1 MVKTTKNSFFVNH
14 ILFVDGR
21 AVETWCGKYGHWRK
35 DCCDT
40 CFWSYGGGSGAW
52 MSECLETLSGSTWDN
67 RRKADY
73 HCRRVYYDGPFYCDY
88 DNFWGRKK
96 RSTTSNQTIVSP
108 TVSGIKKDRIP
119 TDFKTRTG
127 KNIKPP
133 TNPEFNNT
141 ITWMSG
147 IKKNWNLKGKK
158 TINWK
163 SGGVPRE
170 RPAFNQT
177 ITHAPLNQTITDAAF
192 NQMIAK
198 KQQIRNGYNCGTS
211 LTVDM
216 TPCARRVNN
225 RQQMR
230 RMQCPCCLVSCN

>member
-1 MVKTTKNSFFVNH
+1 M
-14 ILFVDGR
+14 G
-21 AVETWCGKYGHWRK
+21 
-35 DCCDT
+35 
-40 CFWSYGGGSGAW
+40 
-52 MSECLETLSGSTWDN
+52 
-67 RRKADY
+67 
-73 HCRRVYYDGPFYCDY
+73 
-88 DNFWGRKK
+88 GRKK
-96 RSTTSNQTIVSP
+96 RSAPSNQTVVSP
-108 TVSGIKKDRIP
+108 TVSGINKDIVP

-133 TNPEFNNT
+133 TNPESNNT

-163 SGGVPRE
+163 AGGVPRE

-192 NQMIAK
+192 NQMITK

-225 RQQMR
+225 RQNETHA
-230 RMQCPCCLVSCN
+230 VSVLPTSKQET